1 MSTGVQPPRST
12 LEAAGT
18 AAVASEGPRG
28 GLSERCPER
37 DDGPSR
43 QFGGL
48 AVTEGSEV
56 TNCAPRR
63 PNIVA
68 RIVAGA
74 GVVVAA
80 LTPIAALVFLIL
92 HVLNAVTFT

>member
-12 LEAAGT
+12 LGPEGT
-18 AAVASEGPRG
+18 AAAAAEGVRG
-28 GLSERCPER
+28 GLSEGRPGR
-37 DDGPSR
+37 DGPSR
-43 QFGGL
+43 QPRGL
-48 AVTEGSEV
+48 AVTEVSEV
-56 TNCAPRR
+56 TKGAPRR